1 MYIADAAIGNNPIM
15 PRLFAINPNVIHAI
29 NRAIVIFVVNLFLY
43 ANISRTSAIELVV
56 NAEKVT
62 NAIFDSMHSITSNI
76 CHISRPD
83 VVFLNTE
90 IPRQIA
96 AKSENM
102 FPRIKYVCIL
112 FFLFR
117 RREV

>member
-1 MYIADAAIGNNPIM
+1 MI
-15 PRLFAINPNVIHAI
+15 PRLFANNPNMIHAI
-29 NRAIVIFVVNLFLY
+29 KRAIVILFVNLFLY
-43 ANISRTSAIELVV
+43 ANISRIRAIEFVV

-62 NAIFDSMHSITSNI
+62 NAMFESIQSITSKI
-76 CHISRPD
+76 CHINRPD

-90 IPRQIA
+90 TPRQIA

-102 FPRIKYVCIL
+102 FPRIKYVCIM